1 MIFVRLALSIDVGGN
16 VDEYLTIDNSYP
28 NNLYNA
34 IYLQNY
40 VRFDLENRYIDAFI
54 LGI

>member
-1 MIFVRLALSIDVGGN
+1 MIFVRLAMPIDVGGN

-28 NNLYNA
+28 NSLYNV

-40 VRFDLENRYIDAFI
+40 VSFQLENRYIDAFI